1 MIDYNQMLSKYFNF
15 RNGFFVEAGA
25 NNGIDQSNTIQ
36 LENNFGWSGLLI
48 EPNTF
53 KFNQCISNRPK
64 SICEN
69 YALVSDSY
77 DSDTIDGDFSH
88 NDDQSLMSLVSDPG
102 DFFDDELLFYKEQRK
117 RDCKIISVPVS
128 TMNALLEKHKIN
140 NIDFF
145 SLDVE
150 GYEISV
156 LNGLNFDKFR
166 PKYFL
171 IETCPNLNGGNRL
184 KAVTDYMSSK
194 KYEAVE
200 NVSRND
206 TIYKDIL

>member
-1 MIDYNQMLSKYFNF
+1 MINYNLMLSKYFNF

-25 NNGIDQSNTIQ
+25 NNGIDQSNTIE

-53 KFNQCISNRPK
+53 KFNQCIFNRPK

-77 DSDTIDGDFSH
+77 ESDTIDGDFSH
-88 NDDQSLMSLVSDPG
+88 KDQQSLMSLVSDPG
-102 DFFDDELLFYKEQRK
+102 DFFDDELLFYKAQRK
-117 RDCKIISVPVS
+117 RDYKIISVPAITITS
-128 TMNALLEKHKIN
+128 LLTKYNISK
-140 NIDFF
+140 IDFF

-156 LNGLNFDKFR
+156 LNGLDFSFHR

-171 IETCPNLNGGNRL
+171 IETTTYKNRMD
-184 KAVTDYMSSK
+184 AVTDYMVSK
-194 KYEAVE
+194 KYKMIDEVDT
-200 NVSRND
+200 ND
-206 TIYKDIL
+206 VLYEDTL